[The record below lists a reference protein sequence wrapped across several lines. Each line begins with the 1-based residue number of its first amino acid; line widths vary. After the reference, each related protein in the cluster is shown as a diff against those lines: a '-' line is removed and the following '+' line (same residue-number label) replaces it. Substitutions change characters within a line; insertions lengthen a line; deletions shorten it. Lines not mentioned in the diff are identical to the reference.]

1 VTSSPQL
8 HRLEG
13 ISPKAYEHPADR
25 AATAALQA
33 IPMVDVVVRRLTEF
47 RYERAFRQQFLASS
61 VKVGPDQ
68 LARVWDEYTRVLE
81 TLDMPEVYDL
91 YVTQWPLAN
100 AATIGT
106 KQPMIV
112 LNSATVNLL
121 DDAELRTVLAHE
133 LGHILS
139 DHVLYTTALLMLL
152 QLGNAVRLPLL
163 AGIPLIAV
171 KSALLEWSRAAE
183 LTCDRAATLANRDPL
198 VTCRTLMAVASGI
211 RSEHLNLDAFLR
223 QAGDYADWDSGWD
236 RLTRTLNEIS
246 YSHPVAVRRV
256 AEIQKWVQSGD
267 FDRIMGG
274 HYAKRNGT
282 ADPRAEAGDAVQY
295 YAERFRAIF
304 RDAGDSAGNA
314 GERLAEWLRGG
325 GPKTEKTDKTEKSA

>member
-33 IPMVDVVVRRLTEF
+33 IPMVDIVVRRLTEF
-47 RYERAFRQQFLASS
+47 RYERQLRQYLLSS
-61 VKVGPDQ
+61 SLRVGPDQ
-68 LARVWDEYTRVLE
+68 LPHVWEGYTHVLE

-91 YVTQWPLAN
+91 YVMQWPFAN
-100 AATIGT
+100 AAAIGT

-112 LNSATVNLL
+112 VNSAMVGVL

-133 LGHILS
+133 VGHVLS
-139 DHVLYTTALLMLL
+139 DHVLYTTALIMLL
-152 QLGNAVRLPLL
+152 QLGSVRLPLL
-163 AGIPLIAV
+163 AGIPLLAV
-171 KSALLEWSRAAE
+171 RSALLEWFRAAE

-198 VTCRTLMAVASGI
+198 VTCRMLMAVASGV
-211 RSEHLNLDAFLR
+211 RSEKLDLDAFLR
-223 QAGDYADWDSGWD
+223 QASEYADWDSGWD
-236 RLTRTLNEIS
+236 RMTRTLNEIS
-246 YSHPVAVRRV
+246 YTHPVSVRRV

-274 HYAKRNGT
+274 QYPRRDGKV
-282 ADPRAEAGDAVQY
+282 DPRTEAGDAVQY
-295 YAERFRAIF
+295 YADRFRTIF
-304 RDAGDSAGNA
+304 RDAGDTAGNA

-325 GPKTEKTDKTEKSA
+325 GPKPKADGG

>member
-1 VTSSPQL
+1 MTSSPQL

-47 RYERAFRQQFLASS
+47 RYERALRQRFLSSS
-61 VKVGPDQ
+61 VKVGADQ
-68 LARVWDEYTRVLE
+68 LPRVWEEYTRVLE

-91 YVTQWPLAN
+91 YVTQWPIAN
-100 AATIGT
+100 AAAIGT

-139 DHVLYTTALLMLL
+139 DHVLYTTALVMLL
-152 QLGNAVRLPLL
+152 QLGAAVRLPLL
-163 AGIPLIAV
+163 AGLPLIAV
-171 KSALLEWSRAAE
+171 RSALLEWSRAAE

-198 VTCRTLMAVASGI
+198 VTCRTLMAIAAGV
-211 RSEHLNLDAFLR
+211 RSDQLSLDAFLR
-223 QAGDYADWDSGWD
+223 QASDYADWDSGWD
-236 RLTRTLNEIS
+236 RLTRMLNEIS
-246 YSHPVAVRRV
+246 WDHPVSVRRV

-274 HYAKRNGT
+274 HYPKRNGKT
-282 ADPRAEAGDAVQY
+282 EPRAEAGDAVEFY
-295 YAERFRAIF
+295 SERFRAFF
-304 RDAGDSAGNA
+304 RDAGDGAASA
-314 GERLAEWLRGG
+314 GERLADWLRGS
-325 GPKTEKTDKTEKSA
+325 PKPNTEDTA